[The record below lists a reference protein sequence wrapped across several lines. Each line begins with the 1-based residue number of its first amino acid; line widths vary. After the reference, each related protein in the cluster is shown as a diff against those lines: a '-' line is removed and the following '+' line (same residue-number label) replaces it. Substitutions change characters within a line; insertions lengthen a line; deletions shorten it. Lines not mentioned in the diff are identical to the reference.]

1 MRNSNDRH
9 PLRRLLQAILQQLLR
24 LRIQRTCRVIKEQE
38 LEFPDQSTRNSQ
50 TLFLASR
57 QMVAVRTAVGVVAA
71 RHFDDCVVDIGQ
83 LARFFEISLGWAL
96 VWSSAESQIE
106 TNDAVEDDALLR
118 DVGDVVAEG
127 CVAVG
132 YIAAID
138 IDGSG
143 VWSVEV
149 LYQRDDISILL
160 RPLTR

>member
-71 RHFDDCVVDIGQ
+71 RYFDDCVVDIGQ
-83 LARFFEISLGWAL
+83 LARFFEISLG
-96 VWSSAESQIE
+96 
-106 TNDAVEDDALLR
+106 
-118 DVGDVVAEG
+118 
-127 CVAVG
+127 
-132 YIAAID
+132 
-138 IDGSG
+138 
-143 VWSVEV
+143 
-149 LYQRDDISILL
+149 
-160 RPLTR
+160 